1 VIRYADRVLGTTGLI
16 SYWRLGDRSGTTATD
31 SKGGNAG
38 TYAGGFT
45 LGVAGALLS
54 DADTASSFDGS
65 SGRVAL
71 PNTASLN
78 LTGDLTL
85 EAWVKPSVV
94 DNTAQALFAKAGTAA
109 SASARQLRL
118 GLTNGRWRGTLW
130 DTSGGTYN
138 AIAAT
143 APVAG
148 TWQHVVFTVS
158 GSSLTI
164 YVNGVQS
171 GTATFSG
178 TRNAVNSGS
187 AIARL
192 GDGSRQFFAG
202 TIDEF
207 AVYNVA
213 LTAAQV
219 QAHYSAR

>member
-1 VIRYADRVLGTTGLI
+1 MLGTTGLV
-16 SYWRLGDRSGTTATD
+16 SYWRLGDHSGSTAID
-31 SKGGNAG
+31 SKGANAG

-45 LGVAGALLS
+45 LGVAGALLG

-94 DNTAQALFAKAGTAA
+94 DNNARAVVAKAGTAA
-109 SASARQLRL
+109 SAANRQFRL
-118 GLTNGRWRGTLW
+118 GLTNGQWRGTLW

-143 APVAG
+143 APAAG
-148 TWQHVVFTVS
+148 TWQHVVLTVS

-178 TRNAVNSGS
+178 TRNAASSGS

-192 GDGSRQFFAG
+192 SDGSREFFAG
-202 TIDEF
+202 TVDEV
-207 AVYNVA
+207 AIYNVG

>member
-1 VIRYADRVLGTTGLI
+1 M
-16 SYWRLGDRSGTTATD
+16 SYWRLGEHSGTTATD

-38 TYAGGFT
+38 TYGGGFT
-45 LGVAGALLS
+45 LSAPGALS
-54 DADTASSFDGS
+54 NDADTASSFDGT

-78 LTGDLTL
+78 LTGDLTV

-94 DNTAQALFAKAGTAA
+94 DNNARALIAKAGNAA
-109 SASARQLRL
+109 SVSNRQLRL
-118 GLTNGRWRGTLW
+118 GLTNGQWRGTLW
-130 DTSGGTYN
+130 DTSGGTAN
-138 AIAAT
+138 AIATT

-148 TWQHVVFTVS
+148 TWQHVAFTVS

-171 GTATFSG
+171 GTSTFSG

-192 GDGSRQFFAG
+192 GDGSREFFAG
-202 TIDEF
+202 TVDEV
-207 AVYNVA
+207 AIYNVA

-219 QAHYSAR
+219 PAHYSAR

>member
-1 VIRYADRVLGTTGLI
+1 VDVVLGTSGLI
-16 SYWRLGDRSGTTATD
+16 SYWRLGEHSGTTAAD

-38 TYAGGFT
+38 TYGGGFT
-45 LGVAGALLS
+45 LSAPGALS
-54 DADTASSFDGS
+54 YDADSATSFNGS

-71 PNTASLN
+71 PNNASLN

-85 EAWVKPSVV
+85 EAWVKPSAV
-94 DNTAQALFAKAGTAA
+94 DNAQAVVAKAGSAA
-109 SASARQLRL
+109 SVSNRQFRL
-118 GLTNGRWRGTLW
+118 GLTNGQWRGTLW

-143 APVAG
+143 APAAG

-192 GDGSRQFFAG
+192 GDGSREFFAG
-202 TIDEF
+202 TVDEV
-207 AVYNVA
+207 AIYNVA